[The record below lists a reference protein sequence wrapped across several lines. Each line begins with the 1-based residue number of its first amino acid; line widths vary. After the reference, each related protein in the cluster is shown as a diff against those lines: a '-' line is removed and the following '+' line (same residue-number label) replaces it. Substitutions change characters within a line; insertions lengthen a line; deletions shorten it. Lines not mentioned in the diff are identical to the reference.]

1 MEKLDYLRWYTG
13 DIRNRDENGYLIS
26 SNDLSLYKTKST
38 IFNKI
43 TNMFLYP
50 DMFNEYERTK
60 NDDKYLPPINEIN
73 DVLRMYDSIVNL
85 ASYVYEYAESIYRI
99 DRMSTINLVNQ
110 LGYNPS
116 FFSCSKEHQNEKFFD
131 KNAPILIKL
140 NIKNSLIVDMS
151 ELLGNEYI
159 SNDEREIIILPFHKL
174 SIVSTNCYNVEFD
187 NKILEDVEA
196 YDIEY
201 IKERVVKE
209 ENVNNVNNIINR
221 LNSRKELD
229 AENVKKY
236 IEWKNDLTKY
246 IKYILFKKYT
256 EEKNRRK
263 NEERRSFK

>member
-1 MEKLDYLRWYTG
+1 
-13 DIRNRDENGYLIS
+13 
-26 SNDLSLYKTKST
+26 
-38 IFNKI
+38 
-43 TNMFLYP
+43 
-50 DMFNEYERTK
+50 
-60 NDDKYLPPINEIN
+60 
-73 DVLRMYDSIVNL
+73 
-85 ASYVYEYAESIYRI
+85 
-99 DRMSTINLVNQ
+99 
-110 LGYNPS
+110 
-116 FFSCSKEHQNEKFFD
+116 
-131 KNAPILIKL
+131 
-140 NIKNSLIVDMS
+140 MS

-263 NEERRSFK
+263 NEER